1 MGLLVTLIET
11 VNFVVSSLINL
22 YFFVVLGACIISWV
36 NADPYN
42 PIVQVLRRLTEPVL
56 WRIRKWMPFTC
67 IGGLDLSPI
76 VLLLGLQVLQRLITG
91 ILWQIPALFAG

>member
-1 MGLLVTLIET
+1 MGLLTTLIRAMD
-11 VNFVVSSLINL
+11 FVFSSLVNL
-22 YFFVVLGACIISWV
+22 YFFVVLGACLISWV

-42 PIVQVLRRLTEPVL
+42 PIVRVLRQLTEPAL

-76 VLLLGLQVLQRLITG
+76 ALLLGLQVLQMVVSGVLR
-91 ILWQIPALFAG
+91 QIPALVAG

>member
-76 VLLLGLQVLQRLITG
+76 VLLLGLQVLQRLISG

>member
-1 MGLLVTLIET
+1 MGLLVTLIKA
-11 VNFVVSSLINL
+11 VDFVVSSLVNL

-42 PIVQVLRRLTEPVL
+42 PIVRVLRQLTEPAL

-76 VLLLGLQVLQRLITG
+76 ALLLGLQVLQMLISG